1 LLKLSKEFFFLINGN
16 YDKLRICIFV
26 ATYLLMY
33 KIFFTLI
40 SFFLV
45 TSASAQKNISV
56 KGSAKTDDGKPLT
69 QASVSIYYAGTKDTL
84 KTITNDKGAY
94 SFNNVL
100 AKKVMISISYVGYK
114 RFVDEYDFTN
124 AVDEVINNDVVMTR
138 GDNMLETVTVE
149 SSKIYIKEDTVSY
162 RIDSTMY
169 RKNDNVEQ
177 VLKNLPGVEVD
188 KDGKVTAQGKE
199 VTKVKVN
206 GKEFF
211 GGDVKTATR
220 QLDADMVDKIQ
231 IVDDYGDQAAFTGVK
246 DGDPTKTLNIQ
257 LKKDRNKGVFGN
269 VTAGYGSD
277 KRYSNA
283 FNLNRFNNSQQ
294 ISLTGNLNNTNES
307 LFDFSRIPGGM
318 GAIAGSM
325 MRSFGGASS
334 PFGNFGSSDGIGVT
348 KTFGIN
354 YRDEWSKKV
363 SVNGSYSFSVKDN
376 NILNDV
382 YQEYTASSNSGLLF
396 NKQNTIDVSRNI
408 NHRFSYNIEYRIDSF
423 NYIKFNP
430 SFTLSKITDNY
441 NSNFNYFNEK
451 GNTLNS
457 GINKDLNRSQT
468 PNFTGSLLFNHRFHK
483 KGRTLSVNLNSGISA
498 TDGNDDVDN
507 INNFFILGVSIP
519 RRTLQNVE
527 QNNNN
532 NNYSINASFN
542 EQLSKKKAL
551 EFNYTFSHRYVGND
565 RETFDLATGNKV
577 FVDSLSNIF
586 ENIYTINRFGANYRI
601 TQKKYNYAVGLAIQ
615 PATIASNTLTGR
627 KLQYKQ
633 QLVNYFPVIRFAYNF
648 SKSKSFNVNYNGS
661 TNQPTFQQS
670 QPVIDQTNLQNI
682 IIGNPNLRPEFS
694 NTFSTRFNNFN
705 VISGD
710 VMFANLTASFTK
722 DKIVSD
728 VTRKDNSGVQ
738 ETRYLNENGFF
749 TINGFYSFSKPI
761 KNRKYV
767 FNYGGNA
774 TFNNNISYLNTKK
787 NTAKNVLLL
796 QRFSMDYKIKKWL
809 ETSGG
814 FSFSINESKNSLN
827 TIAGNSIKTWRLIHS
842 SRMFFKHDFNFSYD
856 VTKALNNGYTSNV
869 DANPL
874 IVNATLE
881 KQIFK
886 NKNGAIKLQAFDL
899 LNENT
904 NVSRN
909 VNANNITDTRTNR
922 LQRYFMLS
930 FVLRFNKFSGASKAG
945 PGMMPGMPGGGR
957 GEIRMMGGP
966 GM

>member
-1 LLKLSKEFFFLINGN
+1 
-16 YDKLRICIFV
+16 
-26 ATYLLMY
+26 MY
-33 KIFFTLI
+33 KIFFTLL
-40 SFFLV
+40 SFFLFASV
-45 TSASAQKNISV
+45 SAQKNISV
-56 KGSAKTDDGKPLT
+56 KGSAKTDDGKALT
-69 QASVSIYYAGTKDTL
+69 QASVSLYYIGSKDTL
-84 KTITNDKGAY
+84 KTITNDKGNY
-94 SFNNVL
+94 TFSSVL
-100 AKKVMISISYVGYK
+100 AKKVVISISHVGYK
-114 RFVDEYDFTN
+114 KFVDEYDFTN
-124 AVDEVINNDVVMTR
+124 IDDEVTNNDVVMTK

-149 SSKIYIKEDTVSY
+149 ASKISIKEDTVSY

-231 IVDDYGDQAAFTGVK
+231 IIDDYGDQSAFTGVK

-257 LKKDRNKGVFGN
+257 LKKDRNKGIFGS

-277 KRYSNA
+277 NRYSNA
-283 FNLNRFNNSQQ
+283 FNFNRFNNSQQ
-294 ISLTGNLNNTNES
+294 ISFTGNLNNTNES
-307 LFDFSRIPGGM
+307 TFDFSRLQGGM
-318 GAIAGSM
+318 GAMAGSM
-325 MRSFGGASS
+325 IRSFGGAGS
-334 PFGNFGSSDGIGVT
+334 PFGNFGGSDGIGVT
-348 KTFGIN
+348 KTFGVN
-354 YRDEWSKKV
+354 YREEWSKKI
-363 SVNGSYSFSVKDN
+363 STNGSYSFSVKDN
-376 NILNDV
+376 TILNDV
-382 YQEYTASSNSGLLF
+382 YQQLTGSNNSGLLF
-396 NKQNTIDVSRNI
+396 NNQNTIDKSRNI

-423 NYIKFNP
+423 NYIKLNP
-430 SFTLSKITDNY
+430 SVTLNKLTDDY
-441 NSNFNYFNEK
+441 NSNFNYFNDK
-451 GNTLNS
+451 GVTVNS
-457 GINKDLNRSQT
+457 GVNRDFNRSQT
-468 PNFTGSLLFNHRFHK
+468 PNFTGSLLYNHRFHK

-498 TDGNDDVDN
+498 TDGNDDVNN
-507 INNFFILGVSIP
+507 IANIFFNGNIFP
-519 RRTLQNVE
+519 RNILQNVE
-527 QNNNN
+527 QNNSNN
-532 NNYSINASFN
+532 SYSVNASFN
-542 EQLSKKKAL
+542 EQLTKKQAL
-551 EFNYTFSHRYVGND
+551 EFNYTFSRRLIDND
-565 RETFDLATGNKV
+565 RETFDLTTGSKV

-586 ENIYTINRFGANYRI
+586 ENIYITNRFGANFRN
-601 TQKKYNYAVGLAIQ
+601 TQKKYNYAVGLAVQ
-615 PATIASNTLTGR
+615 PATIESNTLTGS
-627 KLQYKQ
+627 KLQFKQ
-633 QLVNYFPVIRFAYNF
+633 HLINYFPVVRFAYNF

-670 QPVIDQTNLQNI
+670 QPVIDQTNVQNK

-694 NTFSTRFNNFN
+694 NTFSTRYNNFN

-710 VMFANLTASFTK
+710 VIFANLSASFTK

-728 VTRKDNSGVQ
+728 VTRGKIGGVQ

-749 TINGFYSFSKPI
+749 TINGFYSLSKPI

-767 FNYGGNA
+767 FNYGGNV
-774 TFNNNISYLNTKK
+774 TFNNNISYLDTEK
-787 NTAKNVLLL
+787 NISKNILLS
-796 QRFSMDYKIKKWL
+796 QRFSMDYKLRKWF

-814 FSFSINESKNSLN
+814 VNFSINESKNSLS
-827 TIAGNSIKTWRLIHS
+827 TIAGNSIKTWRITHS
-842 SRMFFKHDFNFSYD
+842 SRMFFKHDFNFNYD
-856 VTKALNNGYTSNV
+856 VAKALNTGFTTNV
-869 DANPL
+869 GANPL

-904 NVSRN
+904 NISRN
-909 VNANNITDTRTNR
+909 VTANQITDTRTNR

-930 FVLRFNKFSGASKAG
+930 FVFRFNKFSGASKGG
-945 PGMMPGMPGGGR
+945 PGMPPGMPGGGR

>member
-1 LLKLSKEFFFLINGN
+1 
-16 YDKLRICIFV
+16 
-26 ATYLLMY
+26 MY

-40 SFFLV
+40 SFFLLSSV
-45 TSASAQKNISV
+45 SAQKSISV

-69 QASVSIYYAGTKDTL
+69 QASVSLYYVGTKDTL

-114 RFVDEYDFTN
+114 KFIDEYDLTN
-124 AVDEVINNDVVMTR
+124 VDEEFANNDVVMTR

-162 RIDSTMY
+162 RVDSTMY

-220 QLDADMVDKIQ
+220 QLNADMVDKIQ
-231 IVDDYGDQAAFTGVK
+231 IIDDYGDQSAFTGVK

-257 LKKDRNKGVFGN
+257 LKKDRNKGIFGS
-269 VTAGYGSD
+269 VTAGYGSE

-283 FNLNRFNNSQQ
+283 FTFNRFNNAQQ
-294 ISLTGNLNNTNES
+294 ISFTGNLNNTNES
-307 LFDFSRIPGGM
+307 LFDFSRLQGGI
-318 GAIAGSM
+318 GAMAGSM
-325 MRSFGGASS
+325 IRSFGGAGS

-348 KTFGIN
+348 KTFGVN

-376 NILNDV
+376 TVLNDV
-382 YQEYTASSNSGLLF
+382 YQQLTASNNSGLLF
-396 NKQNTIDVSRNI
+396 NNQNTIDNSRNI
-408 NHRFSYNIEYRIDSF
+408 NHRSSYNVEYRIDSF

-430 SFTLSKITDNY
+430 SVTLSKLTDDY

-451 GNTLNS
+451 GITVNS
-457 GINKDLNRSQT
+457 GINKDFNTSQT

-483 KGRTLSVNLNSGISA
+483 KGRTLSVNLNSGISS
-498 TDGNDDVDN
+498 TDGNDD
-507 INNFFILGVSIP
+507 INNTSNIFFNGNSIP
-519 RRTLQNVE
+519 RNILQNVE

-532 NNYSINASFN
+532 NNYSLNASFN
-542 EQLSKKKAL
+542 EQLNKKEAL
-551 EFNYTFSHRYVGND
+551 EFNYTFSRRFIGND
-565 RETFDLATGNKV
+565 RETFDLTTGSKV

-586 ENIYTINRFGANYRI
+586 ENIYTTNRFGANYRN
-601 TQKKYNYAVGLAIQ
+601 TQKKYNYAIGLAVQ
-615 PATIASNTLTGR
+615 PATIESNTLTGN

-633 QLVNYFPVIRFAYNF
+633 NLINYFPVVRFAYNF
-648 SKSKSFNVNYNGS
+648 SKSKSFNLNYNGS

-670 QPVIDQTNLQNI
+670 QPVIDQTNVQNI
-682 IIGNPNLRPEFS
+682 VIGNPNLRPEFS
-694 NTFSTRFNNFN
+694 NTFSTRYNNFN

-710 VMFANLTASFTK
+710 VVFANLTASFTK

-728 VTRKDNSGVQ
+728 VTRKGFGGIQ

-749 TINGFYSFSKPI
+749 TINGFYSLSKPI

-774 TFNNNISYLNTKK
+774 TFNNNISYFNSEKNISK
-787 NTAKNVLLL
+787 NTLLS
-796 QRFSMDYKIKKWL
+796 QRFSMDYKLRKWL

-814 FSFSINESKNSLN
+814 LNFSINESKNSLS
-827 TIAGNSIKTWRLIHS
+827 TIVGNSIKTWRITHS
-842 SRMFFKHDFNFSYD
+842 SRMFFKHDFNFNYD
-856 VTKALNNGYTSNV
+856 VAKALNNGFTTSV
-869 DANPL
+869 GANPL

-904 NVSRN
+904 NISRN
-909 VNANNITDTRTNR
+909 VTANQITDTRTNR

-930 FVLRFNKFSGASKAG
+930 FVFRFNKFSGASKGG
-945 PGMMPGMPGGGR
+945 PGMAPGMPGGGR
-957 GEIRMMGGP
+957 GEVRMMGGP